1 MLKKP
6 SLGGTGLALV
16 AALFIGILLLANHLL
31 RGAKVDLTADNLY
44 TIADGTENIIK
55 GLKEPVN
62 LYFFFSE
69 KTAASNPVIRNHGI
83 RVRELL
89 EELVSR
95 SDGKLT
101 LKVIDPQPFSEEE
114 DRANELGINSTTINA
129 SGDKLYLGLAATN
142 STDGKESIGFLDPR
156 LEEQLEYDV
165 AKLIHKL
172 STAKKPVVGW
182 LSSIPLGGDFDMQ
195 TGRPRPPAAV
205 YQQIEQLYTVRTLEP
220 TLTGIDADVDVLVIV
235 HPKSLPPAALYA
247 IDQYAL
253 RGGHVLL
260 FVDPRA
266 EADPTAAGD
275 PNNPMAQMQAD
286 RSSDLAP
293 LLGAWGVEYHP
304 DQVVADLDH
313 GLEVA
318 MRQGEQPSQHIAILG
333 LNNENMAK
341 DVITAQIDAVNL
353 ATAGSLKPAAGND
366 KDKDKAAGKDATGLV
381 FEPLIHTGK
390 RAGLLPVQRF
400 AMLADP
406 ASLKDGFAPTGEFT
420 VAARLTGKAKSAF
433 PDGPPAGATA
443 AADALKES
451 AQPLNVVV
459 VADTDLLTDFMWG
472 QSANF
477 FGQNVFQPFA
487 NNGELVWNAIDNLG
501 GSSDLISIRARA
513 AYSRPFERVEA
524 LKRNA
529 DAQLRV
535 KEQQLQQQL
544 QQTEEKLTQLQ
555 TAQPSGNDAILTP
568 EMAQAIDNFQKQ
580 KLQIRK
586 ELRET
591 RAGLD
596 KDIRALGWKLKLVN
610 MLLMPVLITAL
621 GLLVAMW
628 RKRRRH
634 AIAML
639 RKGSAS

>member
-1 MLKKP
+1 MNMLKKP
-6 SLGGTGLALV
+6 NLGGTGLALV

-31 RGAKVDLTADNLY
+31 RGAKLDLTADNLY
-44 TIADGTENIIK
+44 TIADGTENIVK

-69 KTAASNPVIRNHGI
+69 KTAGSNPVVRNHGV

-101 LKVIDPQPFSEEE
+101 LKIVDPQPFSEEE
-114 DRANELGINSTTINA
+114 DRANELGITSSTINA
-129 SGDKLYLGLAATN
+129 GGDKLYMGLAATN
-142 STDGKESIGFLDPR
+142 SVDGKEAIGFLDPR

-182 LSSIPLGGDFDMQ
+182 LSSLPMGGDFDMQ
-195 TGRPRPPAAV
+195 TGRQRPPSAV
-205 YQQIEQLYTVRTLEP
+205 YQQVEQLYQVSTLEP
-220 TLTGIDADVDVLVIV
+220 SLTSVDADVDVLVVI
-235 HPKSLPPAALYA
+235 HPKNLPPPALYA

-253 RGGHVLL
+253 RGGHLL
-260 FVDPRA
+260 VFVDPRA
-266 EADPTAAGD
+266 EADPSAAGD
-275 PNNPMAQMQAD
+275 PNDPMAQMQAD
-286 RSSDLAP
+286 RSSNLAP
-293 LLGAWGVEYHP
+293 LFKAWGVDYSP
-304 DQVVADLDH
+304 SQVVVDLEH

-318 MRQGEQPSQHIAILG
+318 MRQGEPPSQHIAILG
-333 LNNENMAK
+333 LNHEAMAK
-341 DVITAQIDAVNL
+341 DVITGQIDSVNL
-353 ATAGSLKPAAGND
+353 ATAGSLKAIKTEGSD
-366 KDKDKAAGKDATGLV
+366 KDGASALT
-381 FEPLIHTGK
+381 FEPLMHTGQK
-390 RAGLLPVQRF
+390 AGLLPVQRF
-400 AMLADP
+400 AMLTDP
-406 ASLKDGFAPTGEFT
+406 GTLKDGFAPTGEFT
-420 VAARLTGKAKSAF
+420 LAARITGKARSAF
-433 PDGPPAGATA
+433 ADGAPAGVTA
-443 AADALKES
+443 PADALKES
-451 AQPLNVVV
+451 AQPLNVVII
-459 VADTDLLTDFMWG
+459 ADTDLLTDFMWV
-472 QSANF
+472 QQANF
-477 FGQNVFQPFA
+477 FGQTVFQPFA

-501 GSSDLISIRARA
+501 GSGDLISIRARA

-555 TAQPSGNDAILTP
+555 TSQPGGNEALLTP
-568 EMAQAIDNFQKQ
+568 EMAQAIENFQKQ

-586 ELRET
+586 DLRET

-596 KDIRALGWKLKLVN
+596 KDIKALGWKVKLVN
-610 MLLMPVLITAL
+610 MLLMPALIIAV
-621 GLLVAMW
+621 GLLVALW
-628 RKRRRH
+628 RKRRRT

-639 RKGSAS
+639 KRNAA